1 MSKFKIK
8 QIDSETLAVSVSN
21 DAPVSLINDLVDI
34 LRRKS
39 MVEDLSKS
47 TVTKR
52 VFCRDARS
60 AGERLIEAL
69 EKMARNKPEGGTLNY
84 KEMLREMRE
93 RKRRKASLG
102 QPSTVQSSSDA
113 NVSQEKPVNV
123 SQEGPANTTGDENL
137 PDVFANRLKIK
148 GSSWGQSERSEFE
161 KSNYGPKGGNQ
172 YTEADNAERK
182 KNNTGDVVEGIGQN
196 RNVKAYSTKTGQ
208 LSAKQ
213 SADKQAREDRK
224 RNKKQPVKVFT
235 PEEIAAY
242 QEAQKKK
249 LAASIDINEDYG
261 EILHKQESSAVN
273 GLIALME
280 RKSMLKN
287 LQPTSEEMIMAGEKM
302 GIGSSQG
309 EVDATNSKWNNSIN
323 DWLVEASKPI
333 SSRFASKEQ
342 EQEYWNSIRVHNT
355 SDDSLDQ

>member
-21 DAPVSLINDLVDI
+21 DAPVSLINDLVNI

-52 VFCRDARS
+52 VFCRDGRS

-84 KEMLREMRE
+84 KQMLQEMRE
-93 RKRRKASLG
+93 KKKRKTSLG
-102 QPSTVQSSSDA
+102 QPSAVRPSSDV

-123 SQEGPANTTGDENL
+123 SQEGPANTTGRDIWI
-137 PDVFANRLKIK
+137 NRNKIK

-196 RNVKAYSTKTGQ
+196 RNVKAYSTKAGQ

-213 SADKQAREDRK
+213 SADRQARQDKK
-224 RNKKQPVKVFT
+224 RNKKQPVKTYT
-235 PEEIAAY
+235 PEEIVAY

-249 LAASIDINEDYG
+249 LAASIDIDSNYD
-261 EILHKQESSAVN
+261 EILHKQENSTIN

-280 RKSMLKN
+280 RKSILKN
-287 LQPTSEEMIMAGEKM
+287 LQPTSEDMITAGEKM
-302 GIGSSQG
+302 GIGVSQV
-309 EVDATNSKWNNSIN
+309 EIQATNNKWNNSIG
-323 DWLVEASKPI
+323 DWLMEASKPI
-333 SSRFASKEQ
+333 SSRFVSKEQ
-342 EQEYWNSIRVHNT
+342 EQEYWDSIKMPSNDDNS
-355 SDDSLDQ
+355 SDY

>member
-8 QIDSETLAVSVSN
+8 QIDDETLAVSVSN

-52 VFCRDARS
+52 VFCRDTRS

-84 KEMLREMRE
+84 EQMRREMRE
-93 RKRRKASLG
+93 KKNKRKTSLG
-102 QPSTVQSSSDA
+102 QPSATRPSSDV
-113 NVSQEKPVNV
+113 NTSQEKPVNV
-123 SQEGPANTTGDENL
+123 SQEGSANTTG
-137 PDVFANRLKIK
+137 PDIWINRNKIK

-196 RNVKAYSTKTGQ
+196 RNVKAYSTRPGQ

-213 SADKQAREDRK
+213 SAAKQAREDRK
-224 RNKKQPVKVFT
+224 RNRRQPVKVFT

-249 LAASIDINEDYG
+249 LAASIDIDEDYG
-261 EILHKQESSAVN
+261 EILHKQENSAIN

-287 LQPTSEEMIMAGEKM
+287 LQPTSEEMIMTGEKM
-302 GIGSSQG
+302 GIGSSQ
-309 EVDATNSKWNNSIN
+309 EEIDATNSKWNNTIN
-323 DWLVEASKPI
+323 DWLIEASKPI